1 MGSILAIEADPKR
14 RGLLTSLIREHVKSD
29 ITIVETVKAAIAS
42 LADHVPDLIVAP
54 TLLSPRDSEELISHM
69 KQLHA
74 APFVQMLTIPALDML
89 VEPPKEGQRG
99 LQIFKRRPV
108 SLGLQYDPEM
118 VGALILDSLERAGA
132 LRAEHDA
139 ALAMPVQVEGELAL
153 AVRASRNSAA
163 AELVSSGN
171 GALHGVA
178 DDRRCAHRIGQTEVP
193 WLSVV
198 RLPWGLDVDLVNIS
212 RTGLLVESGSKLAP
226 GVTLELHLSGPG
238 TNRVVLARFVRS
250 EVARINRLGVRYYAA
265 AQFETPLEYLTPRHE
280 PVTRSSTPHALA
292 ELLATVLAESDQHS
306 EPVQIRF
313 ARGFRALVRA
323 RDVLIRHAP
332 VAPVDDSES
341 IYFHVKG
348 DGRSRVI
355 LQVMFE
361 PDRALT
367 ASEFRLLKAAALLT
381 GAVLELEDDCPD
393 QRSVGDLPR
402 PVGIT
407 SLADPRGLTA
417 A

>member
-14 RGLLTSLIREHVKSD
+14 RGLLTSLIRAHVKSD
-29 ITIVETVKAAIAS
+29 LTIVESVKDAIAS
-42 LADHVPDLIVAP
+42 LVDHVPDLIVAP
-54 TLLSPRDSEELISHM
+54 TLLSPRDSEELISYV

-89 VEPPKEGQRG
+89 VEPPKEGERG

-108 SLGLQYDPEM
+108 SLELQYDPEM
-118 VGALILDSLERAGA
+118 VGALILDRLERAGA

-139 ALAMPVQVEGELAL
+139 ALAMRVQVEGELAL
-153 AVRASRNSAA
+153 AVRASRDSAA

-178 DDRRCAHRIGQTEVP
+178 ADRRCAHRIGQTEVP

-198 RLPWGLDVDLVNIS
+198 RLPWGVDVDLVNIS
-212 RTGLLVESGSKLAP
+212 RTGLLLESGSKLAA
-226 GVTLELHLSGPG
+226 GVTLKLHLSGPG
-238 TNRVVLARFVRS
+238 TNLFVLARFVRS
-250 EVARINRLGVRYYAA
+250 EVARINRLGTRYYAA
-265 AQFETPLEYLTPRHE
+265 AQFDTPLECLAPRHE
-280 PVTRSSTPHALA
+280 PVTRSSNPHALA

-323 RDVLIRHAP
+323 RDVQIRHAP

-348 DGRSRVI
+348 EGRSRVI

-381 GAVLELEDDCPD
+381 ATVLELEDDCPN
-393 QRSVGDLPR
+393 QRSVIDLPR